1 MTLNYLWTSCD
12 TLFSCIRPQLT
23 IRNQSIVCNSIL
35 TCILCSDIHT
45 HVGRGSEYIAFCVT
59 NNHCVKNVILG
70 RSGVFFHCLPNEY
83 PSCSHTATAR
93 RGGNGGAA
101 TVCHVY
107 HVWWRGGESSLHS
120 CGTRKE
126 KPDARL
132 SFHKRE
138 LSNSEG
144 SLPAMSSFCSD
155 DAATATTTTKGNS
168 TRMIFDF

>member
-1 MTLNYLWTSCD
+1 MWTSCD

-93 RGGNGGAA
+93 RGGNGGCCYGMPR
-101 TVCHVY
+101 VSRLVE
-107 HVWWRGGESSLHS
+107 RGGVELALVRYTQ
-120 CGTRKE
+120 GETRRATFISQERAAVKLRGVAAGNE
-126 KPDARL
+126 QLLLGRCCD
-132 SFHKRE
+132 SNNNNKRQQHT
-138 LSNSEG
+138 
-144 SLPAMSSFCSD
+144 D
-155 DAATATTTTKGNS
+155 D
-168 TRMIFDF
+168 F

>member
-1 MTLNYLWTSCD
+1 MWTSCD

-59 NNHCVKNVILG
+59 NITAKKHIILG
-70 RSGVFFHCLPNEY
+70 RSGVFFRCLPDEY

-93 RGGNGGAA
+93 RGGNGGCCYGMPR
-101 TVCHVY
+101 VSRLV
-107 HVWWRGGESSLHS
+107 GEGESSLHS

-138 LSNSEG
+138 LLSNSEG